1 MARALPSATL
11 DPGDSVE
18 RVIEGWASTRPELD
32 VSPIAII
39 ARVFR
44 LCAELQ
50 PRLDGVLGRYGARTG
65 DFAVLATLVRIGEP
79 RVTQS
84 RLGSEL
90 GLTPGTISVRLDRLE
105 RARLIAR
112 RRGPED
118 QREMLIALTRKGR
131 SLFEA
136 CVHDHL

>member
-18 RVIEGWASTRPELD
+18 RVIEGWAITRPELD

-39 ARVFR
+39 SRVFR

-79 RVTQS
+79 RLQLRV
-84 RLGSEL
+84 E
-90 GLTPGTISVRLDRLE
+90 
-105 RARLIAR
+105 
-112 RRGPED
+112 PED
-118 QREMLIALTRKGR
+118 AGDNGDGR
-131 SLFEA
+131 NVELRPGRRPTA
-136 CVHDHL
+136 